1 MLTAGHLAT
10 TPRMVKAAD
19 ALAEEGY
26 DVSVVSTRFMDWAD
40 KADRSILASR
50 WSRWRW
56 TTVDYRRHGAFGRYL
71 LTGIRM
77 KTIRQIARVRRM
89 KRISLGIAGRVR
101 ERALPE
107 LVSAAVSTR
116 PRLIYGGGGALAA
129 TAIAAQ
135 QIGVPFALDLE
146 DFHSAEDPP
155 GAFFGVTEKIERRIL
170 ARAALLTAGSRAI
183 AEAYRSAYDLDVLA
197 IDNVFRLPEQSPV
210 PREWDGILR
219 LYWFGQTVGPERGL
233 EETIRAAGAA
243 GIRSEF
249 AIRGRASEE
258 YLDFLR
264 TLSAEVAPSLDLSA
278 LAPGSPD
285 QMVDLC
291 RPYDVGMAIENPER
305 HSQELALTNKSLTYI
320 LAGLAVAMTDTIG
333 QHELGTDLG
342 DGSLLC
348 ARGDTDALARGL
360 KRWSTEPQTLA
371 TAKEAAWKA
380 ARRRWHWDHAEERGK
395 LLEAIAGVLR

>member
-146 DFHSAEDPP
+146 DFHSAED
-155 GAFFGVTEKIERRIL
+155 
-170 ARAALLTAGSRAI
+170 
-183 AEAYRSAYDLDVLA
+183 
-197 IDNVFRLPEQSPV
+197 FRLPEQSPV

-233 EETIRAAGAA
+233 EETIHAAGAA